1 MPISNLLAASSTSE
15 VKDLL
20 FFQEKGAEGGGEEVQ
35 QTAVGDGTPVAKV
48 GRGI

>member
-1 MPISNLLAASSTSE
+1 MPISNLLAASLKME
-15 VKDLL
+15 VKDLF

-35 QTAVGDGTPVAKV
+35 QTAVGDGTQVGQV